1 VCNAQVPIELI
12 APFSLFEKR
21 INQVDFRLST
31 IFRIGHAR
39 LEGLVDV
46 YNALNASSIL
56 SENTAYGTRWLQPTE
71 ITNARLVK
79 FGVQLQ
85 F

>member
-1 VCNAQVPIELI
+1 MSHPFI
-12 APFSLFEKR
+12 ALTDRRDADYLRAHRVME
-21 INQVDFRLST
+21 
-31 IFRIGHAR
+31 RIGHAR

-56 SENTAYGTRWLQPTE
+56 SENTAYSTRWLQPTE